1 MNGEKTIFQPAGQNI
16 QQSIEMLASCNKRSH
31 ETQEAI
37 LIHWH
42 TCFKFKLVSF
52 FLCVC
57 VCHFTLFL
65 FLFDISAVN
74 FCRLILV

>member
-1 MNGEKTIFQPAGQNI
+1 MNGEKTIFQPAGRNI
-16 QQSIEMLASCNKRSH
+16 QQSCEMLLVSCYKRSH

-52 FLCVC
+52 FYVYVC
-57 VCHFTLFL
+57 VILLC
-65 FLFDISAVN
+65 
-74 FCRLILV
+74 FCFCLTYQL